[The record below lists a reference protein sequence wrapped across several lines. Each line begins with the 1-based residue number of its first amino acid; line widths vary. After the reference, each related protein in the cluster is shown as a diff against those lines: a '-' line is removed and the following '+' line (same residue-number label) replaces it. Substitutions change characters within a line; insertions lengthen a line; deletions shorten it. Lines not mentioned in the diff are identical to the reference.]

1 MERAGWGRAHLV
13 TASIAI
19 GLAAAIMFAGRAVAI
34 HRERSSVSSL
44 APELLQLKNQ
54 GLVIQRVAAEARD
67 VLPIYGS
74 SELTFG
80 SAAERGSNFFRTEPT
95 GFQVSPVGKA
105 GATPLVIVQK
115 LGALGSTLR
124 GKKLAI
130 SLSPEWFLLPEIGRF
145 WYEGNFS
152 PAAANEMIFGNAL
165 NFELKREIASRML
178 EFPRTLTKWPLLEFA
193 LERLASGRA
202 IDRLIFC
209 AIWPIGK
216 MQGAVMDL
224 QDHFAALSYIRHE
237 IKPAPP
243 RRPKVL
249 DWPQLIA
256 KASEHNPGY
265 KDETEEAPPPSKR
278 IPPGRRDTWFVEH
291 VDAAREWTDLELL
304 LHTLAEIHAQPLLLS
319 IPIDGEYYDAQGI
332 SRSARAHYYEKMR
345 TLVRRYNFPLVEF
358 EDHDDDPD
366 FVQAPHSHLT
376 RRGWMF
382 YNHVLD
388 DFFHGRMR

>member
-165 NFELKREIASRML
+165 NFELKREIAPEATGRDL
-178 EFPRTLTKWPLLEFA
+178 IDALHAAIVGRLVPGLAGRPFARRCCLLGNEYKNDRHQAKGHACNRHGDHHDGQRTG
-193 LERLASGRA
+193 S
-202 IDRLIFC
+202 
-209 AIWPIGK
+209 
-216 MQGAVMDL
+216 
-224 QDHFAALSYIRHE
+224 H
-237 IKPAPP
+237 
-243 RRPKVL
+243 
-249 DWPQLIA
+249 
-256 KASEHNPGY
+256 
-265 KDETEEAPPPSKR
+265 
-278 IPPGRRDTWFVEH
+278 RRDERDRNRYFRPSLKV
-291 VDAAREWTDLELL
+291 
-304 LHTLAEIHAQPLLLS
+304 
-319 IPIDGEYYDAQGI
+319 
-332 SRSARAHYYEKMR
+332 SR
-345 TLVRRYNFPLVEF
+345 
-358 EDHDDDPD
+358 
-366 FVQAPHSHLT
+366 
-376 RRGWMF
+376 
-382 YNHVLD
+382 
-388 DFFHGRMR
+388 